1 MLLTMLGVPIARS
14 LSRFHYPPLL
24 TTICLQAFSTEASL
38 DKESVTNEILKEFRA
53 TIENAPAASSGKV
66 CCAYIDKICKAGNVS
81 ALSQMLQ
88 MLNEKNIIVS
98 PNVYNLMLVEAIQN
112 NDIDLSFQLLK
123 KLLLSGE
130 SPSATSCIKFA
141 QAFRNVN
148 HSVELL
154 RFLKEIVSQTSG
166 SSISSF
172 INKIIYAFAKSGQK
186 DSALV
191 IFSLLKI
198 QNDSV
203 LDLIT
208 YNIVLD
214 ILGRKGHV
222 DEMLDVFASLKKAGF
237 VPDTISYNTL
247 IHGLGKVGRSDLCFA
262 YFEEMK
268 ENGNQ
273 PNLLTY
279 TALIDT
285 FGGAGNI
292 GESLKLFREMKLKGI
307 LPSIQ
312 IYRSLI
318 HNLTKIEKIEL
329 ATELLGEMN
338 SSSTVLPGPRDFK
351 TKRRQRKT

>member
-1 MLLTMLGVPIARS
+1 MMIGVPIARS
-14 LSRFHYPPLL
+14 FSRFHYTPLL
-24 TTICLQAFSTEASL
+24 TTICLRTFPTEASL
-38 DKESVTNEILKEFRA
+38 DKESVTSEILKEFRA
-53 TIENAPAASSGKV
+53 IVENAPASSAKV
-66 CCAYIDKICKAGNVS
+66 CYAYIDKICKTGNLS
-81 ALSQMLQ
+81 AVSQMLQ
-88 MLNEKNIIVS
+88 ILYNKNIVVS
-98 PNVYNLMLVEAIQN
+98 PNVYNLVLVEAIQN
-112 NDIDLSFQLLK
+112 NDIDLSFQVLK

-141 QAFRNVN
+141 RAFRYVN

-154 RFLKEIVSQTSG
+154 RFLKEIVSETSC

-172 INKIIYAFAKSGQK
+172 INKTIFAFAKSGQK

-191 IFSLLKI
+191 IFGLLKR

-214 ILGRKGHV
+214 ILGHMGRV
-222 DEMLDVFASLKKAGF
+222 DEMLDVFASLKKIGF

-247 IHGLGKVGRSDLCFA
+247 INGLGKVGRSDLCFA

-268 ENGNQ
+268 KSGNK

-292 GESLKLFREMKLKGI
+292 EESLKLFREMKLKGI

-338 SSSTVLPGPRDFK
+338 SSSTSLPGPRDFK

>member
-1 MLLTMLGVPIARS
+1 MMLGVPTARS
-14 LSRFHYPPLL
+14 LSRFHSPPLL
-24 TTICLQAFSTEASL
+24 TTICLRAFSTEASL
-38 DKESVTNEILKEFRA
+38 DKESVTNEILKEFCA
-53 TIENAPAASSGKV
+53 TIENAPASSSKV
-66 CCAYIDKICKAGNVS
+66 CYAYIDKICKAGNVS
-81 ALSQMLQ
+81 AVSQMLQ
-88 MLNEKNIIVS
+88 LLNEKNIVVS

-112 NDIDLSFQLLK
+112 NDTDLSFQVLK

-130 SPSATSCIKFA
+130 SPSATSCVKFA
-141 QAFRNVN
+141 RAFRNVN

-154 RFLKEIVSQTSG
+154 RFLKEIVSETSC

-172 INKIIYAFAKSGQK
+172 INKIIFAFAKSGQK

-191 IFSLLKI
+191 IFSLLKR

-214 ILGRKGHV
+214 ILGRMGQV
-222 DEMLDVFASLKKAGF
+222 DEMLDLFASLKKAGF

-268 ENGNQ
+268 ENKNQ

-285 FGGAGNI
+285 LGGAGNI
-292 GESLKLFREMKLKGI
+292 EESLKLFREMKLKGI

-318 HNLTKIEKIEL
+318 HNLTKIDKIEL

-338 SSSTVLPGPRDFK
+338 SSSTVLPGPTDFK
-351 TKRRQRKT
+351 TKRRQRKV